1 MQSINRRMKKLIT
14 IFLLSISSLV
24 SAKTISVVI
33 PFSAGGPT
41 DHLWRSIEPSMNERL
56 KKHGIRLITENMPG
70 AGGAIAGNKIAETRD
85 RPLLGFFSPA
95 LAIAPGMNPEAVRYN
110 NSTIKLI
117 GYAGET
123 EMFVVSKLSTEA
135 FLKKCKSKPLFFG
148 SSNVGSTSHLLGLV
162 VGKELKCKELI
173 HVPYKGLAPAYL
185 DLISSRIDYLVDF
198 AINAESQIS
207 SGSVNKIF
215 TMDEQFSNR
224 LENWHVFISNNIDDP
239 DIQLIEKEFHEL
251 KKDRVFVTKLE
262 NSLRIKNFAI
272 VRDNNWLIKEFKS
285 YKTFVEKVK

>member
-1 MQSINRRMKKLIT
+1 MKKLI
-14 IFLLSISSLV
+14 ILLLLSISSLV

-70 AGGAIAGNKIAETRD
+70 AGGAIAGNKIAETKD
-85 RPLLGFFSPA
+85 KPLLGFFSPA
-95 LAIAPGMNPEAVRYN
+95 LAIGPSMNPEAVRY
-110 NSTIKLI
+110 SDRTIKLI

-123 EMFVVSKLSTEA
+123 EMFVVSKLSTDA
-135 FLKKCKSKPLFFG
+135 FLKKCQSKSLFFG

-162 VGKELKCKELI
+162 VGKELKCEELI
-173 HVPYKGLAPAYL
+173 HVPYKGLASAYL
-185 DLISSRIDYLVDF
+185 DLISGRIDYLVDF
-198 AINAESQIS
+198 AINAESQMS

-215 TMDEQFSNR
+215 IMDEQFPNR

-251 KKDRVFVTKLE
+251 KKDKLFVSKLE
-262 NSLRIKNFAI
+262 QSLKIKNFSM
-272 VRDNNWLIKEFKS
+272 VKNNNWLIKEFKL
-285 YKTFVEKVK
+285 YKTFVEKVVDKQ

>member
-1 MQSINRRMKKLIT
+1 MKKLI
-14 IFLLSISSLV
+14 ILLLLSISSLV

-41 DHLWRSIEPSMNERL
+41 DHLWRSIEPSINERL

-70 AGGAIAGNKIAETRD
+70 AGGAIAGNKIAETKD

-95 LAIAPGMNPEAVRYN
+95 LAIAPSMNPEAVRY
-110 NSTIKLI
+110 SDRTIKLI

-123 EMFVVSKLSTEA
+123 EMFVVSKLSTDA
-135 FLKKCKSKPLFFG
+135 FLKKCQSEPLFFG

-173 HVPYKGLAPAYL
+173 HVPYKGLASAYL
-185 DLISSRIDYLVDF
+185 DLISGRINYLVDF
-198 AINAESQIS
+198 AINAQSQMS

-215 TMDEQFSNR
+215 IMDEQFPNR

-239 DIQLIEKEFHEL
+239 DIRLIEKEFYEL
-251 KKDRVFVTKLE
+251 KKDKLFVNKLE
-262 NSLRIKNFAI
+262 KSLRIKNFAI
-272 VRDNNWLIKEFKS
+272 VRDNDWLIKEFKS

>member
-1 MQSINRRMKKLIT
+1 MKKLI
-14 IFLLSISSLV
+14 ILFLLSISSLV

-70 AGGAIAGNKIAETRD
+70 AGGAIAGNKIAETKD

-95 LAIAPGMNPEAVRYN
+95 LAIAPSTNSEAVRYSN
-110 NSTIKLI
+110 RTIKLI

-123 EMFVVSKLSTEA
+123 EMFVVSKLSTDA
-135 FLKKCKSKPLFFG
+135 FLKKCQSEPLFFG

-173 HVPYKGLAPAYL
+173 HVPYKGLASAYL
-185 DLISSRIDYLVDF
+185 DLISGRIDYLVDF
-198 AINAESQIS
+198 AINAESQMS

-215 TMDEQFSNR
+215 IMDERFPNR

-251 KKDRVFVTKLE
+251 KKDKLFVSKLE
-262 NSLRIKNFAI
+262 QSLKIKNFSM
-272 VRDNNWLIKEFKS
+272 VKNNNWLIKEFKL
-285 YKTFVEKVK
+285 YKTFVEKVVDNQ

>member
-1 MQSINRRMKKLIT
+1 MKKLIT

-24 SAKTISVVI
+24 SAKTISVII

-56 KKHGIRLITENMPG
+56 KKHNIRLITENMPG
-70 AGGAIAGNKIAETRD
+70 AGGAIAGNKIAETKD
-85 RPLLGFFSPA
+85 KPLLGFFSPA
-95 LAIAPGMNPEAVRYN
+95 LAIAPGMNPEAVRY
-110 NSTIKLI
+110 SDRTIRLI

-123 EMFVVSKLSTEA
+123 EMFVVSKLSTET
-135 FLKKCKSKPLFFG
+135 FLKKCQTEPLFFG

-173 HVPYKGLAPAYL
+173 HVPYKGLAPAYI
-185 DLISSRIDYLVDF
+185 DLVAGRIDYLVDF
-198 AINAESQIS
+198 AINAEPQIS
-207 SGSVNKIF
+207 SGVINKIF
-215 TMDEQFSNR
+215 TMDDQFSNR

-239 DIQLIEKEFHEL
+239 EIRLIEKEFHEL
-251 KKDRVFVTKLE
+251 KKDKLFVDKLE
-262 NSLRIKNFAI
+262 KSLRIKNFAT

>member
-1 MQSINRRMKKLIT
+1 MKKLI
-14 IFLLSISSLV
+14 ILLLLSISSLV

-41 DHLWRSIEPSMNERL
+41 DHLWRSIEPSITERL

-70 AGGAIAGNKIAETRD
+70 AGGAIAGNKIAETKD

-95 LAIAPGMNPEAVRYN
+95 LAIAPSMNPEAVRY
-110 NSTIKLI
+110 SDRTIKLI

-123 EMFVVSKLSTEA
+123 EMFVVSKLSTDA
-135 FLKKCKSKPLFFG
+135 FLKKCQSEPLFFG

-173 HVPYKGLAPAYL
+173 HVPYKGLASAYL
-185 DLISSRIDYLVDF
+185 DLISGRINYLVDF
-198 AINAESQIS
+198 AINAQSQMS

-215 TMDEQFSNR
+215 IMDEQFPNR

-251 KKDRVFVTKLE
+251 KKDKLFVSKLE
-262 NSLRIKNFAI
+262 QSLKIKNFSM
-272 VRDNNWLIKEFKS
+272 VKNNNWLIKEFKL
-285 YKTFVEKVK
+285 YKTFVEKVVDKQ